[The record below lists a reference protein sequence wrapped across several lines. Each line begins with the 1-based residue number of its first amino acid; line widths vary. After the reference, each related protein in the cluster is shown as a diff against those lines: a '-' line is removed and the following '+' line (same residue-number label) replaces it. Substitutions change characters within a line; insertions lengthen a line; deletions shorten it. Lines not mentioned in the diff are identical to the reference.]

1 MGCQSEHF
9 GHWPGRKWH
18 NTVIKT
24 LKLIVSRDL
33 SIFMKYIFARNI
45 QHNDQFCP
53 YDMPDGWEYLDS
65 NDRWVEDT
73 TITVSCVR
81 N

>member
-9 GHWPGRKWH
+9 GHWQRRKWH
-18 NTVIKT
+18 NKVIKT
-24 LKLIVSRDL
+24 LKLIVSREL
-33 SIFMKYIFARNI
+33 SIFMKYIISRNI
-45 QHNDQFCP
+45 KHNDQFCP

-65 NDRWVEDT
+65 NDLWVEDT

-81 N
+81 E

>member
-1 MGCQSEHF
+1 MGYQSEHF

-18 NTVIKT
+18 NTVINT
-24 LKLIVSRDL
+24 LKLIFSREL
-33 SIFMKYIFARNI
+33 SIFMKYMFSRNI
-45 QHNDQFCP
+45 KHNDQFCP